1 LANGVHLQRNLALV
15 ALPHD
20 QTFPSLGTLAHNIHG
35 VLLVL
40 ALPREGEL
48 ILGLAV
54 RDFVN
59 TEPLV
64 RGAEETGEVTLDIFD
79 VVELGSQ
86 RVLHVNNNDLPVSLL
101 LVKEGHDTKNL
112 DLLDL
117 TGLCDEL
124 TDLADVERVIVPL
137 GFGLRVNDVGVL
149 PSLSKVRIPSS
160 LGRLV
165 VCGPPYLRESSVV
178 PEVTLVGEAIADEA
192 KLALLDVLLD
202 RVEPFLLRDL
212 RV

>member
-1 LANGVHLQRNLALV
+1 MANGVHLQRNLALV
-15 ALPHD
+15 ALAHD
-20 QTFPSLGTLAHNIHG
+20 QALPSLGTLAHNIHG

-160 LGRLV
+160 HGRLV